1 MLFLQ
6 KDKACFED
14 LIPCQLQ
21 DRVIY
26 LDYEGEGLQAWNTK
40 VNQVLHGKDK
50 LKE

>member
-1 MLFLQ
+1 MCYSF
-6 KDKACFED
+6 KDRSCFEG
-14 LIPCQLQ
+14 LISSQLQ

-26 LDYEGEGLQAWNTK
+26 LDYEGEGLQDWNTK